1 MFALTSLSLSVVQ
14 LSRCFCLALLFQIVV
29 LQPRWSKPHRFGLF
43 PFRSPLL
50 RKSLNYFL
58 FLGVLRCFSS
68 PGSPSASG
76 IFNLQLKGLPHSEI
90 FGSQCMCH
98 SPKLIAAY
106 HVLHRLSDPR
116 HSPCALNYFKNLRLI
131 LMSCFINYQYVKE
144 LFNLNTT
151 V

>member
-1 MFALTSLSLSVVQ
+1 MLTSLSLSVVQ
-14 LSRCFCLALLFQIVV
+14 LSRCFCLALLVQIVV
-29 LQPRWSKPHRFGLF
+29 LQPQRGKPLWFGLF

-76 IFNLQLKGLPHSEI
+76 ISNLQLEGLPHSEI

-116 HSPCALNYFKNLRLI
+116 HSPCALNYFKNLTVNLE
-131 LMSCFINYQYVKE
+131 V
-144 LFNLNTT
+144 LFC
-151 V
+151 